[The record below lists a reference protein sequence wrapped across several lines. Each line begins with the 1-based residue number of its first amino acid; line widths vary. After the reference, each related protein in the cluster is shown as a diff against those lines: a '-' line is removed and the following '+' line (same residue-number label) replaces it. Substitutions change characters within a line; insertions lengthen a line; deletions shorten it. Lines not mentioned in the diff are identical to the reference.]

1 MMKKWT
7 RYMLLM
13 SVLLVQ
19 ALSSCSLID
28 EPTNEENADVTAS
41 LAFRV
46 STNRVTTRMSES
58 VTQQTGFRGIQD
70 LWLFPFDNEDHSKG
84 GSSSDATNMKSVNSS
99 LHFYLDDRSAKIPE
113 GTTHF
118 LCYCRAVPE
127 DGDFV
132 NGKINVNN
140 VSATFTSVTTSN
152 ITFSPEQICPST
164 NVTDEAKYIAEYLTE
179 IAKAIPEEKKDFFR
193 KFVNEGRPVACSSTN
208 VGKLAAWAS
217 LAENGGVNL
226 SSLSNTYDDDDDDY
240 HYPSSIKL
248 PEGAAVV
255 RWMKPEGES
264 GYRFVPQVQTTPED
278 NINSLDRFIYPP
290 ELYYYAYSPIKT
302 SEESQKDNYQTKT
315 SWEELLDEY
324 DDGYGVMNSSV
335 HSVAIVDPL
344 NYAVGC
350 LQIGL
355 VTSKTLDD
363 AAATPKTITLGATT
377 FPLTAVFVSGQYPQ
391 GYDFT
396 PKDATDERI
405 IYDNV
410 ITGFSMGA
418 APSEVPSSGE
428 LPNYTN
434 TLVLQSKDGAT
445 VRFALEFTND
455 SGEDFEGANGI
466 VFAGTKFYMVGTIE
480 VTTGHTGDEDYM
492 NRVFTKDRVTRGIVN
507 ISSLKQAY
515 TYLPDLLDPRLEIG
529 IKLVPEWI
537 QATTTNVA
545 L

>member
-1 MMKKWT
+1 MNAFVVESGSDEAKMKAAILAAIKNGVT
-7 RYMLLM
+7 F
-13 SVLLVQ
+13 
-19 ALSSCSLID
+19 D
-28 EPTNEENADVTAS
+28 ETTSKVTALGSDMSGYPASIS
-41 LAFRV
+41 LPDGVAVIKWNNTSKVFDIQV
-46 STNRVTTRMSES
+46 ETTTS
-58 VTQQTGFRGIQD
+58 
-70 LWLFPFDNEDHSKG
+70 
-84 GSSSDATNMKSVNSS
+84 ASVNS
-99 LHFYLDDRSAKIPE
+99 L
-113 GTTHF
+113 
-118 LCYCRAVPE
+118 
-127 DGDFV
+127 
-132 NGKINVNN
+132 N
-140 VSATFTSVTTSN
+140 
-152 ITFSPEQICPST
+152 
-164 NVTDEAKYIAEYLTE
+164 
-179 IAKAIPEEKKDFFR
+179 
-193 KFVNEGRPVACSSTN
+193 
-208 VGKLAAWAS
+208 
-217 LAENGGVNL
+217 
-226 SSLSNTYDDDDDDY
+226 
-240 HYPSSIKL
+240 
-248 PEGAAVV
+248 
-255 RWMKPEGES
+255 
-264 GYRFVPQVQTTPED
+264 
-278 NINSLDRFIYPP
+278 RFIYPA
-290 ELYYYAYSPIKT
+290 ELWYYANSRIKT
-302 SEESQKDNYQTKT
+302 SVSSQIENFDKSWDVVLAGYETDN
-315 SWEELLDEY
+315 
-324 DDGYGVMNSSV
+324 GVMDGSV
-335 HSVAIVDPL
+335 HSVAIKDPL
-344 NYAVGC
+344 SYAVGC

>member
-19 ALSSCSLID
+19 ALCSCSLID
-28 EPTNEENADVTAS
+28 EPTNEEYADVTAS

-46 STNRVTTRMSES
+46 STNRSTTRMTES

-70 LWLFPFDNEDHSKG
+70 LWLFPFNSDGESIG
-84 GSSSDATNMKSVNSS
+84 GSSSDLTNMKPVNGS

-113 GTTHF
+113 GTTRF

-127 DGDFV
+127 DDYFV

-140 VSATFTSVTTSN
+140 VSAASTSVTTST

-164 NVTDEAKYIAEYLTE
+164 TVTVEANNIAEYLTE

-208 VGKLAAWAS
+208 VGKLAAWAT
-217 LAENGGVNL
+217 
-226 SSLSNTYDDDDDDY
+226 SNEIT
-240 HYPSSIKL
+240 L
-248 PEGAAVV
+248 PENSEGLSGYPASINLPDGAAVV
-255 RWMKPEGES
+255 KWNTTTEKFE
-264 GYRFVPQVQTTPED
+264 PQTVTTTEV
-278 NINSLDRFIYPP
+278 NINRLDRFIYPP
-290 ELYYYAYSPIKT
+290 ELYYYAYSPIRT
-302 SEESQKDNYQTKT
+302 SEESQKDNYQSKT

-355 VTSKTLDD
+355 VTSKTLND
-363 AAATPKTITLGATT
+363 AAETPKAITLDDNTT

-396 PKDATDERI
+396 PKDGTDEHI
-405 IYDNV
+405 IYDKE
-410 ITGFSMGA
+410 IEGFSMRA
-418 APSEVPSSGE
+418 APSEVPASGE
-428 LPNYTN
+428 LSNYTN
-434 TLVLQSKDGAT
+434 TLVLQSKDGAP

-455 SGEDFEGANGI
+455 SGADFEGANGI

-480 VTTGHTGDEDYM
+480 VTTGHTGDKDYM